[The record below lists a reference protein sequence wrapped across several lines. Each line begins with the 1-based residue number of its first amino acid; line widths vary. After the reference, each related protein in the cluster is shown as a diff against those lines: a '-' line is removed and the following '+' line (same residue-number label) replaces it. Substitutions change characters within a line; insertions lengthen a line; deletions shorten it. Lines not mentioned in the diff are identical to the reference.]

1 MSLKMDQNDFES
13 SPHKVKEEVLRGSF
27 AVNRGSTQ
35 NQTANPLELTNVH
48 SEKGIQSLLQGET
61 FTTKGSDFRSV
72 DCINTGL
79 RKEGQHKK
87 LHTAA
92 TTTPRVGMEKNQYGL
107 STKGKVNR
115 NLLALKDGIK
125 TVKNSN
131 VAKFLHLDGSNI
143 RTRSNPCIPVETI
156 KSQNIH
162 RQPTLQELDT
172 IKTKE
177 NYNISVDSGKF
188 QEQSKQDIIDLSSI
202 QTKDL
207 TIIPTESVKTSFEQ
221 DSKIGERPEHKMRVV
236 QTPMD
241 TGGNKI
247 KLPTEFYDTVQGSSR
262 QDISKRSGTVGQ
274 FDPRPQNVSSSENR
288 VEFVD
293 TSYINKRYEKL
304 QNKANEE
311 FQSRF

>member
-1 MSLKMDQNDFES
+1 MNL
-13 SPHKVKEEVLRGSF
+13 
-27 AVNRGSTQ
+27 
-35 NQTANPLELTNVH
+35 
-48 SEKGIQSLLQGET
+48 
-61 FTTKGSDFRSV
+61 
-72 DCINTGL
+72 
-79 RKEGQHKK
+79 
-87 LHTAA
+87 
-92 TTTPRVGMEKNQYGL
+92 
-107 STKGKVNR
+107 

-188 QEQSKQDIIDLSSI
+188 QEQNKQDIIDLSSI